1 MTALTDLR
9 AILIYILA
17 ALVMVLGLSTWEY
30 RRMFKATDFALTTQ
44 NAAIKAR
51 NEDASRKLIQLTN
64 QRDAAQ
70 AELDK
75 RRAAQ
80 ENSDGQAVTQIGSDD
95 RKQRSTPVR
104 VRVLNCTRDAGRGG
118 GVAPG
123 SAAAGSETGAADAG
137 AASGVLPKE
146 SARRLADAL
155 TEVETMSA
163 AYASC
168 RVDSFAVRGAP
179 VPLDSGPVDYGP
191 PVGGHLPPP

>member
-1 MTALTDLR
+1 MTALTDLK

-17 ALVMVLGLSTWEY
+17 GLVLVLGLSTWEY

-51 NEDASRKLIQLTN
+51 NEEASRKLIQLTN

-95 RKQRSTPVR
+95 RKQRSAPVR
-104 VRVLNCTRDAGRGG
+104 VRVLDCTRDAGGG
-118 GVAPG
+118 GG
-123 SAAAGSETGAADAG
+123 GAASQAATAADAG
-137 AASGVLPKE
+137 SADAGTSSGVLSK
-146 SARRLADAL
+146 AAAGRLADAI

-168 RVDSFAVRGAP
+168 RANL
-179 VPLDSGPVDYGP
+179 VPD
-191 PVGGHLPPP
+191 